1 MDLSTGVKVEG
12 KTEFLGYEG
21 VSDVG
26 QVVALLKG
34 GAAVQALAAGDEGEV
49 FLDRT
54 PFYAESGGQ
63 VGDTGELGNVSARFL
78 VADTQKRGTAFSHL
92 GKLEQGEIRVGDK
105 LAAKVD
111 AARRKAI
118 MANHSATHLLH
129 AALRQVLGTHV
140 QQKGSLVA
148 PDRLR
153 FDFSHFQAITPEEL
167 RAIERLVNEEI
178 RANTAARHARDALRR
193 GRRRGRH
200 RAVRREIRER
210 RARAALGDF
219 SMELC
224 GGTHVARTGDIGIF
238 KIVSEGGVAAGVRR
252 IEAITAEGALDY
264 VEHTDQLVK
273 EVAGLVRGT
282 RDDVKT
288 KVADALERIR
298 QLEKE
303 NRQLKDKLAS
313 GQGTDLS
320 AGARDI
326 AGVKL
331 LAAQVDGADAGAL
344 RNAVDQLKDKL
355 KSAII
360 VLASVD
366 ATNKI
371 TLVAGVTAD
380 QTSARSRPASWSA
393 MSPAR
398 SAARAAVVP
407 TSRKPAATT
416 RRRSV
421 PRSPASKASCAPS
434 SARRNGDS
442 PDLLSGDCR
451 DAASMNRSVPSV
463 TRTIV
468 QKYGGTSVG
477 SVELIQR
484 VAEKVAAVRERGDRI
499 AVVVS
504 AMGDHTDR
512 LVDLAAGIAREPN
525 AREMDVLLSTGEQ
538 VSIALL
544 AMALCERGIP
554 ARSFTGSQVRVR
566 TTSSHRR
573 ARITAVEVQR
583 LQASLEQGEVPVVA
597 GFQGV
602 DDNGDITTIG
612 RGGSDT
618 SAVALAVALKADECQ
633 ILTDVD
639 GVYTT
644 DPRLVAD
651 ARLLPRISFEEMLEL
666 AGQGSRV
673 LHLRSVEF
681 AAKYNVPLRV
691 LSSFR
696 PGPGTLICKEDPNV
710 EAPLISGIAFNR
722 DEAQITVAGLPDTAD
737 CVARVLR
744 PISSA
749 NIEVD
754 MIVLA
759 TGRDGLKDLSFT
771 VHRDDFLEAQR
782 LAQNITAEFKGC
794 RLSADN
800 TVAKLAIVGVG
811 MRSHAGVATQLFES
825 LARQGVKAL
834 LISTSE
840 IKIAVLIPES
850 ALESCVKCLHEDLGL
865 SRTL

>member
-1 MDLSTGVKVEG
+1 
-12 KTEFLGYEG
+12 
-21 VSDVG
+21 
-26 QVVALLKG
+26 
-34 GAAVQALAAGDEGEV
+34 
-49 FLDRT
+49 
-54 PFYAESGGQ
+54 
-63 VGDTGELGNVSARFL
+63 
-78 VADTQKRGTAFSHL
+78 
-92 GKLEQGEIRVGDK
+92 
-105 LAAKVD
+105 
-111 AARRKAI
+111 
-118 MANHSATHLLH
+118 
-129 AALRQVLGTHV
+129 
-140 QQKGSLVA
+140 
-148 PDRLR
+148 
-153 FDFSHFQAITPEEL
+153 
-167 RAIERLVNEEI
+167 
-178 RANTAARHARDALRR
+178 
-193 GRRRGRH
+193 
-200 RAVRREIRER
+200 
-210 RARAALGDF
+210 
-219 SMELC
+219 
-224 GGTHVARTGDIGIF
+224 
-238 KIVSEGGVAAGVRR
+238 
-252 IEAITAEGALDY
+252 
-264 VEHTDQLVK
+264 
-273 EVAGLVRGT
+273 
-282 RDDVKT
+282 
-288 KVADALERIR
+288 
-298 QLEKE
+298 
-303 NRQLKDKLAS
+303 
-313 GQGTDLS
+313 
-320 AGARDI
+320 
-326 AGVKL
+326 
-331 LAAQVDGADAGAL
+331 
-344 RNAVDQLKDKL
+344 
-355 KSAII
+355 
-360 VLASVD
+360 
-366 ATNKI
+366 
-371 TLVAGVTAD
+371 
-380 QTSARSRPASWSA
+380 
-393 MSPAR
+393 
-398 SAARAAVVP
+398 
-407 TSRKPAATT
+407 
-416 RRRSV
+416 
-421 PRSPASKASCAPS
+421 
-434 SARRNGDS
+434 
-442 PDLLSGDCR
+442 
-451 DAASMNRSVPSV
+451 V

-477 SVELIQR
+477 SIELIQR
-484 VAEKVAAVRERGDRI
+484 VAAKVAAVRERGERI

-554 ARSFTGSQVRVR
+554 ARSFTGSQIRVR

-573 ARITAVEVQR
+573 ARITAVEVER
-583 LQASLEQGEVPVVA
+583 LKTALDKGEVPVVA

-602 DDNGDITTIG
+602 DDAGDITTIG

-644 DPRLVAD
+644 DPRLVAN

-722 DEAQITVAGLPDTAD
+722 DEAQITIEGLPDSAD
-737 CVARVLR
+737 CVARVLK

-782 LAQNITAEFKGC
+782 IAQNITAEFKGC

-840 IKIAVLIPES
+840 IKIAVLIPEA

-865 SRTL
+865 SRAL

>member
-1 MDLSTGVKVEG
+1 M
-12 KTEFLGYEG
+12 
-21 VSDVG
+21 
-26 QVVALLKG
+26 
-34 GAAVQALAAGDEGEV
+34 
-49 FLDRT
+49 
-54 PFYAESGGQ
+54 
-63 VGDTGELGNVSARFL
+63 
-78 VADTQKRGTAFSHL
+78 
-92 GKLEQGEIRVGDK
+92 
-105 LAAKVD
+105 
-111 AARRKAI
+111 
-118 MANHSATHLLH
+118 
-129 AALRQVLGTHV
+129 
-140 QQKGSLVA
+140 
-148 PDRLR
+148 
-153 FDFSHFQAITPEEL
+153 
-167 RAIERLVNEEI
+167 
-178 RANTAARHARDALRR
+178 
-193 GRRRGRH
+193 
-200 RAVRREIRER
+200 
-210 RARAALGDF
+210 
-219 SMELC
+219 
-224 GGTHVARTGDIGIF
+224 
-238 KIVSEGGVAAGVRR
+238 
-252 IEAITAEGALDY
+252 
-264 VEHTDQLVK
+264 
-273 EVAGLVRGT
+273 
-282 RDDVKT
+282 
-288 KVADALERIR
+288 
-298 QLEKE
+298 
-303 NRQLKDKLAS
+303 
-313 GQGTDLS
+313 
-320 AGARDI
+320 
-326 AGVKL
+326 
-331 LAAQVDGADAGAL
+331 
-344 RNAVDQLKDKL
+344 
-355 KSAII
+355 
-360 VLASVD
+360 
-366 ATNKI
+366 
-371 TLVAGVTAD
+371 
-380 QTSARSRPASWSA
+380 
-393 MSPAR
+393 
-398 SAARAAVVP
+398 
-407 TSRKPAATT
+407 
-416 RRRSV
+416 
-421 PRSPASKASCAPS
+421 
-434 SARRNGDS
+434 
-442 PDLLSGDCR
+442 
-451 DAASMNRSVPSV
+451 

-525 AREMDVLLSTGEQ
+525 PREMDVLLATGEQ

-566 TTSSHRR
+566 TTSVHRR
-573 ARITAVEVQR
+573 ARITDVEVQR
-583 LQASLEQGEVPVVA
+583 LRTALDNGEVPVVA

-602 DDNGDITTIG
+602 DDAGDITTIG

-644 DPRLVAD
+644 DPRLVPG
-651 ARLLPRISFEEMLEL
+651 ARLLSRISFEEMLEL

-696 PGPGTLICKEDPNV
+696 PGPGTLICKEDPSV

-722 DEAQITVAGLPDTAD
+722 DEAQITVSGLPDTPE
-737 CVARVLR
+737 CIARVLK

-759 TGRDGLKDLSFT
+759 SGREGLKDLSFT

-782 LAQNITAEFKGC
+782 LAQNITAQFNGC

-800 TVAKLAIVGVG
+800 SVAKVAIVGVG

-865 SRTL
+865 TRAL